1 MPLSYRIVFVVFMVL
16 LAVPQGVR
24 TRTADTLGGHWP
36 LPADSRA
43 VCNAVVLLTRK
54 GAMLQATTGSAMTQ
68 RQPRPDRP
76 TVLAERASEVLHEA
90 EASIYSLREEIAHG
104 VTHGIGALLA
114 IAGLAVL
121 TAQAALHGDLWH
133 VVSVSIFG
141 AALVLMYA
149 ASTLFHSIPQPK
161 AKHVFRVLD
170 HCLIYVLIAGTYTP
184 FTLVTLRP
192 TVGWW
197 LFGALWGL
205 ALVGIGFKVF
215 TTGRFEKLSLAVYL
229 IMGWCGIVAVKPL
242 LATLPAGGLWLLLAG
257 GLSYSIGTIFYRWES
272 LRYHHAIWHL
282 FVLGGS
288 VAHYFAVLLYV
299 IPRG

>member
-1 MPLSYRIVFVVFMVL
+1 
-16 LAVPQGVR
+16 
-24 TRTADTLGGHWP
+24 
-36 LPADSRA
+36 
-43 VCNAVVLLTRK
+43 
-54 GAMLQATTGSAMTQ
+54 MTQ
-68 RQPRPDRP
+68 PSLLPE
-76 TVLAERASEVLHEA
+76 VLVERAAATLHEA
-90 EASIYSLREEIAHG
+90 QENIYSLREEIAHG

-121 TAQAALHGDLWH
+121 TARAAVHGDVWQM
-133 VVSVSIFG
+133 VSVSVFG

-149 ASTLFHSIPQPK
+149 ASTLFHSIPLPNTK
-161 AKHVFRVLD
+161 RVFRVLD

-184 FTLVTLRP
+184 FTLVTLRGP
-192 TVGWW
+192 WGWS
-197 LFGALWGL
+197 LFGAVWGL
-205 ALVGIGFKVF
+205 ALAGIVFKVF

-229 IMGWCGIVAVKPL
+229 IMGWCVLLAVKPL
-242 LATLPAGGLWLLLAG
+242 MAALPEGGLWLLLAG

-299 IPRG
+299 IP